1 MKNDYPRVDKALWA
15 KNPRAAYVKWEQL
28 FATYLAANETKDV
41 SLDWT
46 AVIDRAERQA
56 HPSYPRPNTD
66 RRRQQHR
73 AGQIKTLLLCTLAW
87 QDYLPTLL
95 GQFKAA
101 HYSDADRALEGDE
114 PYPVGTECLHAL
126 QDYCKPQDATAA
138 NNARHEFEVH
148 LRTKFPGIK
157 EPTEKALTSLVKWAE
172 QV

>member
-66 RRRQQHR
+66 RRHQQHR

-101 HYSDADRALEGDE
+101 HYS
-114 PYPVGTECLHAL
+114 
-126 QDYCKPQDATAA
+126 
-138 NNARHEFEVH
+138 N
-148 LRTKFPGIK
+148 
-157 EPTEKALTSLVKWAE
+157 
-172 QV
+172 